1 MSEKLNGV
9 FSAALSVL
17 KGDLTLDVKET
28 INHAK
33 KNLDRNGV
41 GSAFFG
47 STGCGQ
53 LISIEEK
60 KNFID
65 ALSKENFKEEILIGT
80 SCNSLQD
87 TVNIMRHSLKSG
99 FKNFLIMNVAYY
111 KNEDNGVY
119 NFYKNIAQAVP
130 ESRIILYNFSK
141 LSGYEFTAEVTKRLI
156 KDFPKNI
163 IGMKDSTGNLWNN
176 FKAKNFSMFVGS
188 EKKLLNGLKVGAAG
202 CISATTNVTGYLAK
216 KVFNDFHDRGD
227 SPDDEKLKALRTVFD
242 ETGNLISALHTLK
255 SIEKETYA
263 NMLPPLELL
272 KEEKKKRNVKK
283 IKRFKLL
290 IKKKYCGIKYVTC

>member
-1 MSEKLNGV
+1 MSEILKGV
-9 FSAALSVL
+9 FAASMSVL
-17 KGDLTLDVKET
+17 KADLSLDIKET
-28 INHAK
+28 LRHAK
-33 KNLDRNGV
+33 ENLDDKGV

-53 LISIEEK
+53 LISISEK
-60 KNFID
+60 KALIH
-65 ALSKENFKEEILIGT
+65 ALSKENFKEKILIGT
-80 SCNSLQD
+80 SCNSLND
-87 TVNIMRHSLKSG
+87 TIDIMKHSIKVG

-111 KNEDNGVY
+111 NNEDNGVY
-119 NFYKNIAQAVP
+119 NFYKNIIKSVP
-130 ESRIILYNFSK
+130 ESKIILYNFSK
-141 LSGYEFTAEVTKRLI
+141 LSGYAFTPEVTKRLI
-156 KDFPKNI
+156 KDYPKNI

-272 KEEKKKRNVKK
+272 KEEKKNEMLKK
-283 IKRFKLL
+283 LKDLNFLS
-290 IKKKYCGIKYVTC
+290 KKNIAA